1 MKNIILN
8 TKEADEISADRK
20 NYKYYFKKP
29 IIVKDEN
36 TLSLQSI
43 SQRSVVQ
50 TSSTPDTTG
59 LLHLSGIDEVIVGGT
74 PSSYGWTLN
83 AGGFVEEMT
92 VDLTNSAEATVVA
105 NDGFTLKTAGVDY
118 NGGIIK
124 CLIFNDTDNQK
135 KLVISSVVDM
145 GSGYEAGW
153 YFLIKKRPAGVTY
166 TGSLNHPS
174 LYISSV
180 KDSLIYQDGYFF
192 YQESIGSFEPIIAGY
207 TGEVNV
213 IDADFTSSNTNIG
226 QGLIVKFNTT
236 NGNPSSIGVS
246 SISSG
251 GYGFEIGTYI
261 YINKKDFLPSTSGT
275 NFLLPLKLQVATN
288 SKIGTAQPVYDEG
301 LLTIGNISIDDTTI
315 PNSIYG
321 SFNYVGEWT
330 VSLDDNG
337 RCSVFRANG
346 GASVGSGAVIKFFTF
361 IDYGTAG
368 FPKTTEI
375 AQVISF
381 GKNYQVGDYVIINQ
395 TAFPAGYV
403 TGTVNM
409 RVNINDVVTSTI
421 VDFPKGVILTLSLDG
436 NYSGLEGG
444 QANYTHST
452 ITDNGQ
458 NSQFIWGSNSS
469 AIELKNVV
477 NGGNGFVVGDIF
489 WVSKND
495 ALFTSTT
502 YFSPFKVEVVN
513 VSSLPPPPPPS
524 LDSGFKIVAKNL
536 LYDFGNIT
544 SSTLDTNILIY
555 NKENTLFGD
564 RDQKN
569 FYKICDLHNQVLMG
583 IELHVE
589 SPVGL
594 PLNVTD
600 KLILHLKIS

>member
-59 LLHLSGIDEVIVGGT
+59 LLHLSSFEDVISGGT

-92 VDLTNSAEATVVA
+92 VDLTNSAEAIVVA

-153 YFLIKKRPAGVTY
+153 YLLIKKRPAGVTY
-166 TGSLNHPS
+166 TGSYHPTFY
-174 LYISSV
+174 LLSV

-236 NGNPSSIGVS
+236 NANPSSIEVS

-251 GYGFEIGTYI
+251 GYGFEVGTYI

-275 NFLLPLKLQVATN
+275 DFLLPLKLQVATN
-288 SKIGTAQPVYDEG
+288 IPIGTAQPVYDEG

-315 PNSIYG
+315 PSSIYG

-368 FPKTTEI
+368 FPKTTKI

-444 QANYTHST
+444 QINYTHST
-452 ITDNGQ
+452 TTDNGQ

-469 AIELKNVV
+469 AIELKEIV

-564 RDQKN
+564 RDQKK

-583 IELHVE
+583 VELFIE

-594 PLNVTD
+594 PLNTTD